1 MAAVQLLYGFLCFCV
16 YQEGWQRPVLSL
28 FAKVSL
34 IFFLQAAESGVL
46 SKLLL
51 TQFDFC
57 GSVFQQFN
65 MT

>member
-1 MAAVQLLYGFLCFCV
+1 MAAVQLLYGFFMLLRISRGLAPSSPLSFC
-16 YQEGWQRPVLSL
+16 QGFPH
-28 FAKVSL
+28 
-34 IFFLQAAESGVL
+34 FFLQAAESGVL